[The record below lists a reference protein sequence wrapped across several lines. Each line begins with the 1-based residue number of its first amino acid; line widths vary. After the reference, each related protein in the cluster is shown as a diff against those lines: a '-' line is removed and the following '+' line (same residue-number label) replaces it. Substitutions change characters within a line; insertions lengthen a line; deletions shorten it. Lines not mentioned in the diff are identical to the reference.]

1 MSDQLFP
8 TFSSVSD
15 ETSRRNRAFIYVAL
29 FLLFVGGAIY
39 VGNQFL
45 GGTKTNK
52 QQIIPSPVKS
62 KPTLFQSSPTPRKD
76 ESRTS
81 TPSSTLTTTPQPT
94 ARALES
100 EKTSLRIQVL
110 NGSGEKGAAGK
121 GAAVLRSAGYNVTSV
136 ENADSFDYVKTVLQL
151 KKSKNQFKEALL
163 KDLSR
168 SYKVDSTV
176 QTLAESSS
184 FDAIVI
190 IGSE

>member
-8 TFSSVSD
+8 TFSSLSD

-29 FLLFVGGAIY
+29 FLLFIGVAIY

-45 GGTKTNK
+45 GSKKTNT
-52 QQIIPSPVKS
+52 QHSIPSPVKS
-62 KPTLFQSSPTPRKD
+62 QPTLAQLSPTPTKN

-94 ARALES
+94 AKALEGV
-100 EKTSLRIQVL
+100 KTSLRIQVL

-121 GAAVLRSAGYNVTSV
+121 GAAVLRSAGYNVVSV
-136 ENADSFDYVKTVLQL
+136 DNADSFDYVKTVLQL
-151 KKSKNQFKEALL
+151 KKSKNQFKESLL
-163 KDLSR
+163 KDLSK

-176 QTLAESSS
+176 QTLAEASS

>member
-1 MSDQLFP
+1 MTDA
-8 TFSSVSD
+8 
-15 ETSRRNRAFIYVAL
+15 TSRRNRAFIYVAL
-29 FLLFVGGAIY
+29 FLIFIGGAIY

-52 QQIIPSPVKS
+52 QHPTPAPVKS
-62 KPTLFQSSPTPRKD
+62 EPTIAQLSPTPNKN

-94 ARALES
+94 AKASES
-100 EKTSLRIQVL
+100 DKTSLRIQVL

-121 GAAVLRSAGYNVTSV
+121 GASVLRSAGYNVASV

-163 KDLSR
+163 KDLAK
-168 SYKVDSTV
+168 SYKVDPTV